1 MAGDRPRYGLLISA
15 LGAIVLAVSVFL
27 PWYGVSFTAAGIAF
41 AQQAGEEAAAQF
53 GNAALQSYLGE
64 YHATLGTLA
73 GHQLTALSAHQA
85 LKDLN
90 VVLLL
95 LAGVAIVIA
104 LLALADAGFSS
115 ASAPDGHRGPL
126 ALLGI
131 VSAVCVLFRIVDP
144 PTPAGG
150 ALALS
155 LREGAWLAL
164 LGSAAIVVGAL
175 WPERPGAREPSD
187 AKLQSAWAELSGW
200 TPEG

>member
-27 PWYGVSFTAAGIAF
+27 PWYGVSFTAAGISF
-41 AQQAGEEAAAQF
+41 AQQVGDQVASQY
-53 GNAALQSYLGE
+53 GNAALQGYVSAL
-64 YHATLGTLA
+64 HANLGTLA
-73 GHQLTALSAHQA
+73 GHQFTALSAHQA

-95 LAGVAIVIA
+95 IAGVAIVIA
-104 LLALADAGFSS
+104 LMVLAGAGSSS
-115 ASAPDGHRGPL
+115 ADGHRAPL

-131 VSAVCVLFRIVDP
+131 LAVLCVLYRMVDP
-144 PTPAGG
+144 PSPAGG
-150 ALALS
+150 FLALS

-164 LGSAAIVVGAL
+164 LGSVAMVAGAF
-175 WPERPGAREPSD
+175 WPERLGAATPSD
-187 AKLQSAWAELSGW
+187 AKLESTWSQFSGW